1 MRIWTAVT
9 TVLLLVLEAL
19 FFAGVGL
26 LLGLA
31 VRDQHMS
38 LGGLSSDA
46 MAGGAWIGMGLLAA
60 FLVVVALVLART
72 AWSGAAMGRPTR
84 ILLIVCAVLH
94 GVLAA
99 VLLALSGVVA
109 FLAMLVM
116 VALLVFVLLI
126 PSAGPTD
133 AMPEAAA
140 TA

>member
-1 MRIWTAVT
+1 MRTWTAAVA
-9 TVLLLVLEAL
+9 VCLLVLEAL

-31 VRDQHMS
+31 VRHQNMS
-38 LGGLSSDA
+38 LGGLSSGA
-46 MAGGAWIGMGLLAA
+46 MAGGAWVGMGLLAA
-60 FLVVVALVLART
+60 FLVVVAVVLARM
-72 AWSGAAMGRPTR
+72 AWRGGAMGRPTR

-116 VALLVFVLLI
+116 VGVLVFVLLI
-126 PSAGPTD
+126 STMAD
-133 AMPEAAA
+133 VAPEAA
-140 TA
+140 

>member
-1 MRIWTAVT
+1 
-9 TVLLLVLEAL
+9 
-19 FFAGVGL
+19 
-26 LLGLA
+26 
-31 VRDQHMS
+31 
-38 LGGLSSDA
+38 
-46 MAGGAWIGMGLLAA
+46 
-60 FLVVVALVLART
+60 
-72 AWSGAAMGRPTR
+72 MGRPTR

-126 PSAGPTD
+126 ASAGPTD
-133 AMPEAAA
+133 ALPEAAA